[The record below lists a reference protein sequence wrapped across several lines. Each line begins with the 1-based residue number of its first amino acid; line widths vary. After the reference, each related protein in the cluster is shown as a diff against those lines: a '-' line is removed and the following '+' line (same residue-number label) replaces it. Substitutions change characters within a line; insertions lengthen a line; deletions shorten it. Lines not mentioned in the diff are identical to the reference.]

1 MTPAL
6 FWLAVGIGFFIF
18 EIVSPGFMLFCFG
31 IGGLAA
37 AGVSLVAPNN
47 VVAQVLTLCV
57 VSVGSI
63 LLLKPLFGK
72 KEGQTKP
79 SNVDAMVG
87 QTGRVVTAIDRAQD
101 QGRVKVYGDEWRAYS
116 EDGSAIPEGAE
127 VTIVKVDG
135 TKVAVKPIAK

>member
-1 MTPAL
+1 MTPVL

-31 IGGLAA
+31 IGGMAA
-37 AGVSLVAPNN
+37 AGVSLVAPNS

-79 SNVDAMVG
+79 SNIDAMVG
-87 QTGRVVTAIDRAQD
+87 QIGRVVTEIDRAKD
-101 QGRVKVYGDEWRAYS
+101 QGRVKVYGDEWRAYA
-116 EDGSAIPEGAE
+116 EDGSVIPEGAD
-127 VTIVKVDG
+127 VVITKVDG
-135 TKVAVKPIAK
+135 TKVTVRPTGK